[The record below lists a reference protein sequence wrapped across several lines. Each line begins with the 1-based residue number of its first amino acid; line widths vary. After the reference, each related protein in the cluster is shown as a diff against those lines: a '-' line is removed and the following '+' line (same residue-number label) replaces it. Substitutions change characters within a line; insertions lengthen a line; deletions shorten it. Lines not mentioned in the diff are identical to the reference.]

1 MSRSSA
7 GVKLFQTLEQRRF
20 PFLQESPWSPHDP
33 FIEGV
38 TMDQG
43 NTGKAKLQNTL
54 SNNNTC
60 QLIWLIVAGLVIASI
75 EESKILFKIQ
85 KLKT

>member
-1 MSRSSA
+1 
-7 GVKLFQTLEQRRF
+7 
-20 PFLQESPWSPHDP
+20 
-33 FIEGV
+33 
-38 TMDQG
+38 MDQG

-54 SNNNTC
+54 SNNNTW